1 MLKDNQAKK
10 NNNNKKIYIL
20 AYPLQII
27 KKKKDFLP
35 WVMVLKQ
42 QWQQPDFLSEIM
54 QVRMWSK

>member
-27 KKKKDFLP
+27 KKKDFLP

>member
-27 KKKKDFLP
+27 KKKKIFYPEL
-35 WVMVLKQ
+35 W
-42 QWQQPDFLSEIM
+42 F
-54 QVRMWSK
+54 